1 MRNEE
6 PGSKT
11 IGIDLGSNTLRA
23 TTYDPVTDT
32 FGPRYGAIVKTADG
46 LAQTGVISD
55 AAVERIVAG
64 LGQMREALP
73 FGKAKARAVT
83 TEALRRAANGA
94 EVLDRIAGET
104 GIRFEII
111 DGEEEARLTLRAVR
125 HRLQKLA
132 ATSHPPST
140 IHHPP
145 STIHH
150 PPSTIH
156 HRPSTIHH
164 PPSTIHHPPSTP
176 EHELPTTH
184 YPLPTQTDL
193 VLIDIGG
200 GSTEVTFAYGDEV
213 IAQSFPLGIV
223 TLSQS
228 YPDLAAIEAALPEV
242 MAPLERF
249 VAEVYIARG
258 RPEAF
263 VATAGTPTTLAAMQL
278 GMEYDTYDPER
289 INGTRLLRHA
299 PRYYLDELLS
309 LPFARREEIVGVGRA
324 DLVTAGILIFDRMYK
339 ILGFEACTV
348 IDDGLRE
355 GVALDLASE

>member
-6 PGSKT
+6 PGGKT

-64 LGQMREALP
+64 LGQMRAALP
-73 FGKAKARAVT
+73 FGEATTRAVT

-94 EVLDRIAGET
+94 EVLERITGET

-111 DGEEEARLTLRAVR
+111 DGDEEARLTLKAVKY
-125 HRLQKLA
+125 RLQTLSLDGKDTPLSVRWQ
-132 ATSHPPST
+132 THPTPSMV
-140 IHHPP
+140 
-145 STIHH
+145 
-150 PPSTIH
+150 
-156 HRPSTIHH
+156 
-164 PPSTIHHPPSTP
+164 
-176 EHELPTTH
+176 E
-184 YPLPTQTDL
+184 DL

-228 YPDLAAIEAALPEV
+228 YPDLEAIETALPEV
-242 MAPLERF
+242 MGPLERF

-278 GMEYDTYDPER
+278 GMEYATYDPER
-289 INGTRLLRHA
+289 INGTRLLRYA

-355 GVALDLASE
+355 GVALDLAEK

>member
-6 PGSKT
+6 PGGKT

-23 TTYDPVTDT
+23 TTYDRVSDT

-73 FGKAKARAVT
+73 FGEAKARAVT
-83 TEALRRAANGA
+83 TEALRRAANRE

-111 DGEEEARLTLRAVR
+111 DGDEEARLTLRAVR

-150 PPSTIH
+150 PPST
-156 HRPSTIHH
+156 
-164 PPSTIHHPPSTP
+164 P

-184 YPLPTQTDL
+184 YPLPTQEDL
-193 VLIDIGG
+193 VLLDIGG